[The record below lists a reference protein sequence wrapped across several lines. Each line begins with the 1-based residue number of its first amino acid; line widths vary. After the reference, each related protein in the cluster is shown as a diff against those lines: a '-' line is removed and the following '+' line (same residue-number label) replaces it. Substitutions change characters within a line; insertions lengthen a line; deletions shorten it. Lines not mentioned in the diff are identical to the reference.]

1 MSLGNYFSYKYHQI
15 VENGEF
21 LITHIPSTLISSLI
35 IPLYFPTF
43 LHTQPFTY
51 TFNNYY
57 SSTQQKL
64 RMSLLGTRFCVRCR
78 IYIYSQRG
86 KHLIFRKKKSKL
98 REVKQ
103 LTRYQR
109 CQVAEWE

>member
-64 RMSLLGTRFCVRCR
+64 RMSVLGSASGAASTF
-78 IYIYSQRG
+78 IA
-86 KHLIFRKKKSKL
+86 
-98 REVKQ
+98 REVSISFLEKRNQ
-103 LTRYQR
+103 SSERLNN
-109 CQVAEWE
+109 